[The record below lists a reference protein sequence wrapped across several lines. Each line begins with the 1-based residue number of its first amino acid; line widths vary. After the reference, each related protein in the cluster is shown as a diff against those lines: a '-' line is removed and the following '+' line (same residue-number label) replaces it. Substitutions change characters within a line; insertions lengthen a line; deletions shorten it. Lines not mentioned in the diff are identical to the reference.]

1 MVRQLH
7 IDIETYSSIDIVT
20 AGAYKYCESIDF
32 EILMIAYA
40 FDDEPIRMIDLAL
53 GDEIPKEFIEALL
66 DPAIEKHAHNA
77 NFERNSFR
85 AIGYDVPIEQW
96 HCSAVKSA
104 YCGLPLSL
112 TMVSEALKLEEK
124 GKLATGKALIRYFSV
139 PIKPTK
145 ANGMRERNFP
155 EHDMQK
161 WEEFKLVLYKRR

>member
-1 MVRQLH
+1 M
-7 IDIETYSSIDIVT
+7 T

-40 FDDEPIRMIDLAL
+40 FNDEPIRMIDLAL
-53 GDEIPKEFIEALL
+53 GDKIPQDFLDALV
-66 DPAIEKHAHNA
+66 DPTVEKHAHNA

-112 TMVSEALKLEEK
+112 AIILGLYSESKNTSFLLLDLAIFSDGAPIVSM
-124 GKLATGKALIRYFSV
+124 IHMNCIFSFS
-139 PIKPTK
+139 P
-145 ANGMRERNFP
+145 ANRG
-155 EHDMQK
+155 
-161 WEEFKLVLYKRR
+161 

>member
-1 MVRQLH
+1 MLVSNRYASAVSTNFTTIPQIKNKWLDSF
-7 IDIETYSSIDIVT
+7 IDIETYSSIDIVI

-85 AIGYDVPIEQW
+85 AIGLR
-96 HCSAVKSA
+96 C
-104 YCGLPLSL
+104 
-112 TMVSEALKLEEK
+112 T
-124 GKLATGKALIRYFSV
+124 
-139 PIKPTK
+139 
-145 ANGMRERNFP
+145 N
-155 EHDMQK
+155 
-161 WEEFKLVLYKRR
+161 